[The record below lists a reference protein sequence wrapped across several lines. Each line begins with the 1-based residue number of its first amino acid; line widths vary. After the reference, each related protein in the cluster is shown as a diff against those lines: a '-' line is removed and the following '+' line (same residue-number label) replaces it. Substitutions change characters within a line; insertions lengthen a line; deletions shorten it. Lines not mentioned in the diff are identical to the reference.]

1 MAAIPTVTLANG
13 VTMPAIA
20 YGVFRMKDLEACKQ
34 AVLDAFEAG
43 YRFID
48 TATAYHNEEAV
59 GLAIAHSG
67 IPRDELFI
75 STKLQTKSTS
85 YELARDAFEHS
96 LDSLG
101 LDYIDLY
108 FIHQP
113 YNDVFG
119 AWRALVELMNEGRI
133 RALGINRRFLLA

>member
-113 YNDVFG
+113 YNDIFG
-119 AWRALVELMNEGRI
+119 AWRALVDLMNEGRI
-133 RALGINRRFLLA
+133 RALGINH